1 MQHRRPCAFDLN
13 PSASSVSMN
22 RFNLDRDNKIQSRSI
37 EIASYECD
45 DEHIVVC
52 GELRD
57 RRLVQTYT
65 LEGTPR
71 EPAAVHHMRICMK
84 VAVRTLVIE
93 EIAAELPRVPH
104 DECAEM
110 NRTLKEIKGF
120 TLSRGFSSK
129 VRKKLGGRSGCIH
142 LTTLLLAMAPA
153 ALQGYWVHN
162 DRNPERRK
170 ISREHLEHYLID
182 TCRPWRR
189 EGPLV
194 EKIAAAAGIRLE
206 EKNGDS

>member
-1 MQHRRPCAFDLN
+1 MDLFKVDQD
-13 PSASSVSMN
+13 A
-22 RFNLDRDNKIQSRSI
+22 KIQSRSI

-52 GELRD
+52 GQLRD
-57 RRLVQTYT
+57 RRLVRTYT
-65 LEGTPR
+65 LDGAPR

-84 VAVRTLVIE
+84 VDVRTLAIE
-93 EIAAELPRVPH
+93 EIEAELPRVPH

-110 NRTLKEIKGF
+110 HRTLEEIEGF
-120 TLSRGFSSK
+120 TLTRGFSAK

-162 DRNPERRK
+162 DRKPERRK
-170 ISREHLEHYLID
+170 ISGEHLEHYLID
-182 TCRPWRR
+182 TCRVWRR

-194 EKIAAAAGIRLE
+194 EKIAAAAGIRVE
-206 EKNGDS
+206 GKNGKS

>member
-1 MQHRRPCAFDLN
+1 
-13 PSASSVSMN
+13 MN
-22 RFNLDRDNKIQSRSI
+22 LLKVDPDARIQSRSI

-45 DEHIVVC
+45 DRHIIVC

-57 RRLVQTYT
+57 RRLVHTYT

-84 VAVRTLVIE
+84 VAVRTLTIE

-104 DECAEM
+104 EECAEM
-110 NRTLKEIKGF
+110 HRTLEEIKGF
-120 TLSRGFSSK
+120 TLSRGFSSR
-129 VRKKLGGRSGCIH
+129 VRQKLGGRKGCIH

-162 DRNPERRK
+162 DRKPESRK
-170 ISREHLEHYLID
+170 ISGEHLEHYLID
-182 TCRPWRR
+182 TCRVWRR

-194 EKIAAAAGIRLE
+194 ERIAAAAGIRVK
-206 EKNGDS
+206 EKNGES

>member
-1 MQHRRPCAFDLN
+1 
-13 PSASSVSMN
+13 MN
-22 RFNLDRDNKIQSRSI
+22 RFNLDQDNKIQSRSI
-37 EIASYECD
+37 EIASYEWD

-71 EPAAVHHMRICMK
+71 EPAAVHHMRICIK

-104 DECAEM
+104 EECAEM
-110 NRTLKEIKGF
+110 NRTLEQIKGF

-129 VRKKLGGRSGCIH
+129 VREKLSGRSGCIH

-162 DRNPERRK
+162 DRKPERRK
-170 ISREHLEHYLID
+170 VSGAHLEHYLID
-182 TCRPWRR
+182 TCRVWRR

-206 EKNGDS
+206 GKNGDS

>member
-1 MQHRRPCAFDLN
+1 MDLLKVDQD
-13 PSASSVSMN
+13 A
-22 RFNLDRDNKIQSRSI
+22 KIQSRSI

-45 DEHIVVC
+45 DEHIIVC

-71 EPAAVHHMRICMK
+71 EPAAVHHMRICMM
-84 VAVRTLVIE
+84 VAVSTLVIE
-93 EIAAELPRVPH
+93 EIEAELPRVPH
-104 DECAEM
+104 DECTEM
-110 NRTLKEIKGF
+110 HRTLEEIKGF

-162 DRNPERRK
+162 DRKPERRK
-170 ISREHLEHYLID
+170 ISGEHLENYLID
-182 TCRPWRR
+182 TCRVWRR
-189 EGPLV
+189 EGQLV
-194 EKIAAAAGIRLE
+194 EKIAAAAGIRVK
-206 EKNGDS
+206 EKTENREQ